1 MRKLTVTCALLILAG
16 NINAQTLFHY
26 GKYPVDKKEFVRV
39 YEKNAIN
46 QKPDYS
52 RPALEEYLD
61 LYSLFKMKVREAE
74 MQQMDTI
81 SSIQYELGNY
91 RKQLVKNYLTDDE
104 VKGKL
109 VKEAYNRLQENI
121 KVAHIMIQVPPM
133 APAED
138 TVAPYKLIDSIYTAI
153 TKKGAD
159 FGEMAKLY
167 SADVQTGANGGELGY
182 VTALQTVYPFENAV
196 YSTPVGKVSKPFS
209 TQYGYHIVKVL
220 DKRQAV
226 GDIQVA
232 QILIQAQKAKGQ
244 EQIEEA
250 RKEADMVYQQ
260 LKNGADFAKMVQEHS
275 DDRFS
280 KENNG
285 ELDVFGVG
293 QMVPAFEKAAYAL
306 KNPGD
311 ISKPVQTDY
320 GFHILKLVE
329 KYPVPTYE
337 EIKDKLTQ
345 KVNKDMRAEVAR
357 DVFYENVKVSNNYK
371 EFPAA
376 KNELKAW
383 FSNIPSSG
391 AEANKFSEADFKQT
405 DKALFEVKGRKYMQS
420 DLLSYAEK
428 VTQGRLMGPRE
439 AIYDNIYSNYV
450 RTVLDDIVEQN
461 LIEQNEDFRN
471 LMEEYRAGIMLFEL
485 MDRNVWGKASKDTVG
500 LKEFHTGRE
509 SNYMW
514 KPGFR
519 GSVYTFKNQE
529 TLKDGLRYIGDK
541 KMTDED
547 IMKKINSDE
556 LPDGIRIERGYYEF
570 DKFDRLPVSEVN
582 QGKASVAKK
591 NEDGTYTVVYAENIY
606 NSPVPK
612 TLNEARG
619 YVIADYQ
626 DYLEQKWNKELRAKY
641 PVKLNEQEFNS
652 LVK

>member
-1 MRKLTVTCALLILAG
+1 MRKLTVACALLVLAG

-52 RPALEEYLD
+52 RPALDEYLK
-61 LYSLFKMKVREAE
+61 LYSLFKMKVKEAE
-74 MQQMDTI
+74 MMQLDTM

-91 RKQLVKNYLTDDE
+91 RKQLVKNYLTDEE

-109 VKEAYNRLQENI
+109 VREAYDRMTENVR
-121 KVAHIMIQVPPM
+121 VAHIMIQVPPM
-133 APAED
+133 APSED
-138 TVAPYKLIDSIYTAI
+138 TVEPYRLIDSIYTAI

-159 FGEMAKLY
+159 FGEMAQKY
-167 SADVQTGANGGELGY
+167 SADVQTGNKGGELGY
-182 VTALQTVYPFENAV
+182 ITALQTVYPFETAA
-196 YSTPVGKVSKPFS
+196 YTTPVGKVSRPFS
-209 TQYGYHIVKVL
+209 TPYGYHIVKVL
-220 DKRQAV
+220 DRRPAI
-226 GDIQVA
+226 GDLKVA
-232 QILIQAQKAKGQ
+232 QILLQAQAAKGA
-244 EQIEEA
+244 EVIAEA
-250 RKEADMVYQQ
+250 RKEADMIYQQ
-260 LKNGADFAKMVQEHS
+260 LKNGADFTEMVQEHS

-280 KENNG
+280 LEKNG
-285 ELDVFGVG
+285 ELEVFGVG
-293 QMVPAFEKAAYAL
+293 QMVPDFEKAAYAL
-306 KNPGD
+306 KSPGD
-311 ISKPVQTDY
+311 ISKPIQTEY
-320 GFHILKLVE
+320 GFHIIKLVE
-329 KYPVPTYE
+329 KYPVGTYE
-337 EIKDKLTQ
+337 EMKDKLTQ
-345 KVNKDMRAEVAR
+345 RINKDMRAEVAR
-357 DVFYENVKVSNNYK
+357 DVFYESVKEKNGYK
-371 EFPAA
+371 EYTNG
-376 KNELKAW
+376 KNELKQW
-383 FSNIPSSG
+383 FINLPASG
-391 AEANKFSEADFKQT
+391 ESANKFTASDFKQK
-405 DKALFEVKGRKYMQS
+405 DNALFEIKGRKYMQS
-420 DLLSYAEK
+420 DLVSYAEK
-428 VTQGRLMGPRE
+428 MTQGRLMGPRE
-439 AIYDNIYSNYV
+439 AVYDNVYSNYV

-461 LIEQNEDFRN
+461 LIEQNPDFRN

-500 LKEFHTGRE
+500 LEAFH
-509 SNYMW
+509 SNRKNKYMW
-514 KPGFR
+514 KQGFR

-547 IMKKINSDE
+547 IMKKINSKE

-570 DKFDRLPVSEVN
+570 DKFDKLPVAEVK

-626 DYLEQKWNKELRAKY
+626 DHLEQKWNTELRAKY